1 VFRKLDPNKSGVVN
15 LNNMKKFYCT
25 KKHPKVMSG
34 EAKEWEIEEVFL
46 SSFELCENKGQ
57 VTYAVREQFLC

>member
-1 VFRKLDPNKSGVVN
+1 MFNS
-15 LNNMKKFYCT
+15 
-25 KKHPKVMSG
+25 SG
-34 EAKEWEIEEVFL
+34 EAKEWEIEEAFL

>member
-1 VFRKLDPNKSGVVN
+1 MIFTYLKNVFS
-15 LNNMKKFYCT
+15 
-25 KKHPKVMSG
+25 SG
-34 EAKEWEIEEVFL
+34 EAKEWEIEEAFL